1 MRLLHMINRYFL
13 LITIVVLF
21 QFGCTN
27 QTVSNTSNPVIR
39 TKNSLDLFSYYD
51 ESNNVQLT
59 ALLSGTFTMKNGCL
73 LFGDEDGYITPVF
86 NTKATN
92 IKVDLDSKTVILNAI
107 AVPFDTEAFAGGGFI
122 DKKNLPELQTTGDEK
137 CLTDRVAT
145 IHSIE
150 VLTPELRRKF
160 LLDWDDKPKL

>member
-1 MRLLHMINRYFL
+1 MISRYLFL
-13 LITIVVLF
+13 IPIVVLF
-21 QFGCTN
+21 QFGCSN

-39 TKNSLDLFSYYD
+39 IENSLDLFSYYD

-59 ALLSGTFTMKNGCL
+59 ALLSGKFTMKNGCL
-73 LFGDEDGYITPVF
+73 LFGDENDYITPVF
-86 NTKATN
+86 DTKSSN
-92 IKVDLDSKTVILNAI
+92 IKVDLDSETVILNETS
-107 AVPFDTEAFAGGGFI
+107 VPFDTEVYAGGGFI
-122 DKKNLPELQTTGDEK
+122 DKKNLPSLQTTGNEK

-160 LLDWDDKPKL
+160 LLDWDDKPKP

>member
-1 MRLLHMINRYFL
+1 MGLLNMINRYLFL
-13 LITIVVLF
+13 IPILVLF

-27 QTVSNTSNPVIR
+27 QIVSTTSNPVIR

-59 ALLSGTFTMKNGCL
+59 ALLSGKFTMKNGCL
-73 LFGDEDGYITPVF
+73 LFSDEDSYITPVF
-86 NTKATN
+86 NTKASN
-92 IKVDLDSKTVILNAI
+92 IKVDLDSKVVILNAI
-107 AVPFDTEAFAGGGFI
+107 AVPFDTEVFAGGGFI
-122 DKKNLPELQTTGDEK
+122 DKKNLPPLQTTGDKK

-145 IHSIE
+145 VYSIE

-160 LLDWDDKPKL
+160 LLDWDDKPKP

>member
-1 MRLLHMINRYFL
+1 MISRYLFL
-13 LITIVVLF
+13 IPIVVLF
-21 QFGCTN
+21 QFGCSN

-39 TKNSLDLFSYYD
+39 IENSLDLFSYYD

-59 ALLSGTFTMKNGCL
+59 ALLSGKFTMKNGCL
-73 LFGDEDGYITPVF
+73 LFGDENDYITPVF
-86 NTKATN
+86 DTKSSN
-92 IKVDLDSKTVILNAI
+92 IKVDLDSETVILNETS
-107 AVPFDTEAFAGGGFI
+107 VPFDTEVYAGGGFI
-122 DKKNLPELQTTGDEK
+122 DKKSLPSLQTTGNEK

-160 LLDWDDKPKL
+160 LLDWDDKPKP

>member
-1 MRLLHMINRYFL
+1 MRLLNMISRYLFL
-13 LITIVVLF
+13 IPIVVLF
-21 QFGCTN
+21 QFGCSN

-39 TKNSLDLFSYYD
+39 IENSLDLFSYYD

-59 ALLSGTFTMKNGCL
+59 ALLSGKFTMKNGCL
-73 LFGDEDGYITPVF
+73 LFGDENDYITPVF
-86 NTKATN
+86 DTKSSN
-92 IKVDLDSKTVILNAI
+92 IKVDLDSETVILNETS
-107 AVPFDTEAFAGGGFI
+107 VPFDTEVYAGGGFI
-122 DKKNLPELQTTGDEK
+122 DKKSLPSLQTTGNEK

-160 LLDWDDKPKL
+160 LLDWDDKPKP

>member
-1 MRLLHMINRYFL
+1 MRLLNMINRYLFL
-13 LITIVVLF
+13 IPIVILF

-27 QTVSNTSNPVIR
+27 QIVSNTSNPVI
-39 TKNSLDLFSYYD
+39 TMENSLDLFSYYN

-59 ALLSGTFTMKNGCL
+59 ALLSGKFTMKNGCL

-86 NTKATN
+86 DTKASN
-92 IKVDLDSKTVILNAI
+92 IKVDLDSKTVILNAT
-107 AVPFDTEAFAGGGFI
+107 AVPFDTEVYAGGGFI
-122 DKKNLPELQTTGDEK
+122 DKKNLPPLQTTGNEK

-150 VLTPELRRKF
+150 ILTPELRRKF
-160 LLDWDDKPKL
+160 LLDWDDKPKP